1 MMESLN
7 LTLHMNVMETKV
19 DRAPLQ
25 LKNPM
30 EESLRP
36 DAKVG
41 SPINGSLNG
50 TPVSTTTS
58 SPTTTIE
65 VPKYLIKTDS
75 TESISIN
82 SPMNRLTVHSSSEP
96 SSPHSSSISSSSGT
110 IQPFTL
116 PQQPP
121 VISNNAEKFH
131 SHFIKMR
138 SPNRKG
144 QTRYKCVTCGH
155 EFECTGKLRL
165 IQHILGAAYSG
176 NQSKNVR
183 SCPQPYLPL
192 KEALYKIHGG
202 QQQSTA
208 SSDSSQPN
216 TPKIEP
222 MNYNNNNTFNSLY
235 HQSFKGVSA
244 NSMQQSSFIQPQP
257 LMDLRLPIN
266 FNHNNESFYS
276 NKSMDDNTTAEDCSR
291 SDNEICDFLNGI
303 GATDEDF
310 INSDLPFGLDFNTM
324 MACDSIINDEE
335 ASNANKNN
343 KRLKK
348 NEVTAGSDFMFGQ
361 QQQPKNRMYNVANK
375 AVFQFF
381 SNYRLP
387 VNAVEDPLFLELLS
401 AIRVAG
407 PYYRPNMTCLLT
419 DTQVPQPQL
428 QQNPPQIQHPAFA
441 NNMFAAHATYYNH
454 NPTMDAMNDV
464 MNFNSNQFQEF
475 MPNNHY
481 HHNNI
486 NSLGG
491 SFHTG
496 SSPSSPKTVKAV
508 KKEKKIGSRTQSL
521 PVMPTTTIAPRFG

>member
-7 LTLHMNVMETKV
+7 ITVNMHHMQTKV
-19 DRAPLQ
+19 DMLPLR

-41 SPINGSLNG
+41 SPMNGSLNG
-50 TPVSTTTS
+50 TPVSTNTS
-58 SPTTTIE
+58 SPVTTIE
-65 VPKYLIKTDS
+65 TPKYLIKTES
-75 TESISIN
+75 TESISID
-82 SPMNRLTVHSSSEP
+82 SPMNRLTVHSEP
-96 SSPHSSSISSSSGT
+96 SSPHCSSVASSSGT
-110 IQPFTL
+110 IQPFSL

-144 QTRYKCVTCGH
+144 QTRYKCNTCGH

-183 SCPQPYLPL
+183 SCPSPYLPL

-202 QQQSTA
+202 QQTQVVSSA
-208 SSDSSQPN
+208 PSSDSSQSN

-222 MNYNNNNTFNSLY
+222 MNYGNNFNSLY
-235 HQSFKGVSA
+235 HQSFKGVA
-244 NSMQQSSFIQPQP
+244 TSMQSSVPPQP
-257 LMDLRLPIN
+257 LMDLRLPMN
-266 FNHNNESFYS
+266 FHNNESFYS
-276 NKSMDDNTTAEDCSR
+276 NKSLDDNTTAEDCSR

-310 INSDLPFGLDFNTM
+310 INSDLPFGLDFNSM
-324 MACDSIINDEE
+324 MACDPLVNDDE
-335 ASNANKNN
+335 ASNASTNS
-343 KRLKK
+343 KRMKK
-348 NEVTAGSDFMFGQ
+348 NEGAAAGNDFMFGQQQ
-361 QQQPKNRMYNVANK
+361 QQQPKNRMYSVANK

-407 PYYRPNMTCLLT
+407 PYYRPNMTCLVN
-419 DTQVPQPQL
+419 DTQMPQQQQQQ
-428 QQNPPQIQHPAFA
+428 QQNHPAFS
-441 NNMFAAHATYYNH
+441 NMFATHPSYYNNNH
-454 NPTMDAMNDV
+454 HMDAMNDV
-464 MNFNSNQFQEF
+464 MNFNANNYQEF
-475 MPNNHY
+475 MPTSHY

-486 NSLGG
+486 NTLGG

-496 SSPSSPKTVKAV
+496 SSPSSPKVKPM

-521 PVMPTTTIAPRFG
+521 PSMPTAVMAPRLG